1 MNAPSER
8 EDFKMSAV
16 DYTVDGQT
24 YEGYFLAP
32 EGKTNLPVVA
42 IAHAWGGLGDN
53 EIQKAGR
60 VVNEL
65 GYAAF
70 AMDVY
75 GKGKRGTTVEE
86 NQALMNPLV
95 GNRAEL
101 QKRLAGGLAAAKAQ
115 PGVDAYKTAA
125 IGFCFGGLCVL
136 DMARAGMDL
145 LGVASFHGLFNP
157 ADNISSPKISA
168 KVLIEHGWLDPMAPP
183 ADVLAIAKEMGDAG
197 ADWQMHAHGQSYHA
211 FTTVGANNMDMGTVY
226 NADADR
232 RSFASLKLFLE
243 ELF

>member
-115 PGVDAYKTAA
+115 PGVDTSKTAA

-136 DMARAGMDL
+136 DMARAGMDCS
-145 LGVASFHGLFNP
+145 ASPHSTACSTRQTTFPHRRSAPKSLSNMAGWTRWRRRRTCWP
-157 ADNISSPKISA
+157 SPRKWATPVPTGKCMPTASPITPSRPRR
-168 KVLIEHGWLDPMAPP
+168 E
-183 ADVLAIAKEMGDAG
+183 
-197 ADWQMHAHGQSYHA
+197 QHA
-211 FTTVGANNMDMGTVY
+211 DMGTVY